1 MTTKLKTQ
9 TLDTITAGYSSF
21 SNTLLAE
28 INRQR
33 ESYFQYNVRMIMRV
47 FNIYVDIVSSSI
59 KILSTPAFKTSEYN
73 IALIK
78 GFASQVN
85 IIVETMDFLS
95 EIEKINCQAPF
106 HEIDFQLEKTFN
118 AIEHIK
124 VNCTSIIQLS

>member
-47 FNIYVDIVSSSI
+47 FNIYVDMVLYAAFCDG
-59 KILSTPAFKTSEYN
+59 LS
-73 IALIK
+73 
-78 GFASQVN
+78 
-85 IIVETMDFLS
+85 
-95 EIEKINCQAPF
+95 
-106 HEIDFQLEKTFN
+106 
-118 AIEHIK
+118 
-124 VNCTSIIQLS
+124 